1 MTFQDIENE
10 EDQILHNRFTAY
22 LLVAVKRKRS
32 EYRAKQ
38 TKKAMHERAVE
49 VGEMPVLNEL
59 CADDTLEEWLEIRIK
74 WERLMGILYKMQQ
87 RERNI
92 VLEHLLYEQ
101 TFSEI
106 ANRHGMMYKTVA
118 AVYYRAIQ
126 KIRKEWGETNEL
138 L

>member
-1 MTFQDIENE
+1 MTFQNIENN

-22 LLVAVKRKRS
+22 LLVAVKRKKA

-38 TKKAMHERAVE
+38 MKNALHEQVVE
-49 VGEMPVLNEL
+49 MGESSVLNGV
-59 CADDTLEEWLEIRIK
+59 CAGDILDEWLELQIK
-74 WERLMGILYKMQQ
+74 WEQVMHILYKMQE

-92 VLEHLLYEQ
+92 VLEHLLYEH

-126 KIRKEWGETNEL
+126 KIRKELE
-138 L
+138 